1 MTRIFKFV
9 ISFDVVDRP
18 LIISAWSGSF
28 LLKIIY
34 EIFHR
39 VGIDFE
45 KRKSKPFVIEPPIRD
60 GKYIISGIY
69 SKSREGFSQTSE
81 TFHIMEPG
89 SRFDCIIYIFD
100 EGITQRFTEALLM
113 ESFVKLPATLL
124 QISSISVE
132 EIELPRPIYDNLN
145 DIKSRISAH
154 ICVEFLSP
162 TCFMLQGNDVLY
174 PSPSRLMYSIA
185 KRFYEITK
193 INLKDICDQ
202 AYKIFDIHRIRDLRV
217 IYVDIGEGR
226 KVPAFMGKV
235 IYAVAGK
242 PSIVSLMLQ
251 LLKVGEILGVGVS
264 RSLGFGRIS
273 VRYLSIR

>member
-1 MTRIFKFV
+1 MSRIFKFV
-9 ISFDVVDRP
+9 ISFDIIDRP

-39 VGIDFE
+39 VGLDFE
-45 KRKSKPFVIEPPIRD
+45 KRKSKPFVIEPPLRD
-60 GKYIISGIY
+60 GRYIISGIY
-69 SKSREGFSQTSE
+69 VKSREGFSQTSE
-81 TFHIMEPG
+81 TYHIIEPG
-89 SRFDCIIYIFD
+89 SRFDCIMYIFD
-100 EGITQRFTEALLM
+100 ESITQKFTEALLS
-113 ESFVKLPATLL
+113 ESFIKLPATLL

-132 EIELPRPIYDNLN
+132 EVELPRLLINNLE
-145 DIKSRISAH
+145 DLKGRVSAH
-154 ICVEFLSP
+154 VQVEFLSP

-174 PSPSRLMYSIA
+174 PSPARLIYSIA

-193 INLKDICDQ
+193 INLKEVCDQ
-202 AYKIFDIHRIRDLRV
+202 AYKVFDIHKIRELKI

-235 IYAVAGK
+235 IYAVAGR
-242 PSIVSLMLQ
+242 PNIVTLMLQ

-264 RSLGFGRIS
+264 RSLGFGRINVQYLS
-273 VRYLSIR
+273 VR